1 LECIQI
7 WRCMLSSCR
16 MILIAILYQA
26 DYSLGTTVGR
36 LNAARA
42 FLIQDKT
49 YMFCPLELTHRQS
62 LNIYAA

>member
-1 LECIQI
+1 
-7 WRCMLSSCR
+7 

-26 DYSLGTTVGR
+26 DYSLGAIVGR

-42 FLIQDKT
+42 FLIQDET
-49 YMFCPLELTHRQS
+49 HMFCPLELTHRQS